1 LNENRNKINWVQLS
15 LNENAMELLFKNQD
29 NIDWDKL
36 SSNPSIFTYDYKK
49 IKDDFKQLREEILA
63 KVLHPDRLFK
73 LMKIYDKNEVY
84 NTYF

>member
-1 LNENRNKINWVQLS
+1 MI
-15 LNENAMELLFKNQD
+15 
-29 NIDWDKL
+29 
-36 SSNPSIFTYDYKK
+36 DYKK

-73 LMKIYDKNEVY
+73 LMQIYDKTAVY